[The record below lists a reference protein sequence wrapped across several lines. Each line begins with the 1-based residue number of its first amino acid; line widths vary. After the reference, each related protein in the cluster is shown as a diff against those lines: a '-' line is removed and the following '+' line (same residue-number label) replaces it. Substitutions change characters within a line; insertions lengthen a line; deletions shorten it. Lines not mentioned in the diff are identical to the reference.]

1 MTSLV
6 DANTRWMHACN
17 PPTHSTPVPHAWEA
31 AAGGRPA
38 VVGPHQPPLEVSS
51 PSPRSAAFAS
61 ICHTPTTT
69 HTFVRIPVPPFCS
82 ERHAYPCAPPSSP
95 QAASI
100 FFAALDAEGIDQKAF
115 PASCMEFQSF
125 IWLGKVCYYFHEMYV
140 QGIFHLCHRE
150 IPKFSSLAAGMTNFI
165 EISEFHL
172 AEHSMTNFM
181 KFHASFQHDKFQN
194 EFREMC
200 VYPKLRWMMIITE
213 NSYDQ

>member
-6 DANTRWMHACN
+6 DANTQWMHACN
-17 PPTHSTPVPHAWEA
+17 PPTHSMPVPHAWEA

-100 FFAALDAEGIDQKAF
+100 ILPHQTQKGSTRKHSWQVSWNF
-115 PASCMEFQSF
+115 SPLSGLE
-125 IWLGKVCYYFHEMYV
+125 
-140 QGIFHLCHRE
+140 
-150 IPKFSSLAAGMTNFI
+150 KFVIT
-165 EISEFHL
+165 
-172 AEHSMTNFM
+172 FM
-181 KFHASFQHDKFQN
+181 KCTCKASFTCVTAKYQN
-194 EFREMC
+194 FLRLREA
-200 VYPKLRWMMIITE
+200 
-213 NSYDQ
+213 